1 MILTAKDADDG
12 RRGVACRR
20 VGDTRRAP
28 VRGDRPGL
36 AARLR
41 GVEAQRARAYA
52 LAVLG
57 IGAFWWCA
65 VNLSWWLWAVTR

>member
-1 MILTAKDADDG
+1 MILAAKEADDG
-12 RRGVACRR
+12 LHRVTGRR
-20 VGDTRRAP
+20 VGDTGRAE
-28 VRGDRPGL
+28 GGHDRPGL

-41 GVEAQRARAYA
+41 GVEAERARAYA

-65 VNLSWWLWAVTR
+65 VHLSWWLWAVTR